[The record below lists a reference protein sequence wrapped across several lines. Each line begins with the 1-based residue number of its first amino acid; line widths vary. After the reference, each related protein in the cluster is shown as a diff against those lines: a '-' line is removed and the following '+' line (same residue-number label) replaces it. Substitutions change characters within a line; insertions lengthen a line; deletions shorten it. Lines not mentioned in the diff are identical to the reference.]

1 VARVLITEDSKMTA
15 LEIGKKLVELCNK
28 GQNQVVTETL
38 FSPDIVSVEAAS
50 MPGMQRE
57 VRGLEALAAKG
68 KWWSDNHTVH
78 SAKHEGPWPN
88 GDRFIVRFTYD
99 VTNKPANRRST
110 LDEMGLFTVEN
121 GKIVREEYF
130 YVTG

>member
-1 VARVLITEDSKMTA
+1 MTT
-15 LEIGKKLVELCNK
+15 LEIGKKLVELCDK
-28 GQNQVVTETL
+28 GQNQVVAETL

-50 MPGMQRE
+50 PPGLPQE
-57 VRGLEALAAKG
+57 VRGLKALAEKS
-68 KWWSDNHTVH
+68 KWWSENHTIH
-78 SAKHEGPWPN
+78 SAKHEGPYPN
-88 GDRFIVRFTYD
+88 GNRFIVRFTYD
-99 VTNKPANRRST
+99 VTSKPANRRFT